1 MTTVDFMKRDI
12 PIDEYRKMKMKM
24 LRKDFGVTATSEEKE
39 HMNSLKTVIAI
50 DRYFHT
56 ILDNHWD

>member
-1 MTTVDFMKRDI
+1 MTTVDFMKKDI

-24 LRKDFGVTATSEEKE
+24 LRRDFGVIATQEEVE
-39 HMNSLKTVIAI
+39 RMNSLKTTIAI

-56 ILDNHWD
+56 ILDNHWG

>member
-1 MTTVDFMKRDI
+1 MTTVDFMKKNLSV
-12 PIDEYRKMKMKM
+12 DEHRTMKMKM
-24 LRKDFGVTATSEEKE
+24 LRKEFGIIATKEEIE
-39 HMNSLKTVIAI
+39 HMNSLKTEIAI